1 MKTVAF
7 LWWEDEVEFDRETP
21 FGKEWKNKDYAEYTE
36 MLEDRGLNVVCSEY
50 TEYDSGEMKKA
61 FHWNGDEWEKV
72 EDVEIDGVY
81 DLFRHDKEKY
91 EIKKAMENEVGILN
105 DPEVA
110 ELCQDKW
117 KTYQEFSQ
125 YQAETRKAS
134 KANVKEVIQKY
145 GKAVIKPR
153 YGSSGEGIYSVDSI
167 EDFEKGEDLLIQQF
181 IEAEAPEWMPTEGQH
196 DMRIFV
202 INGDIMGSH
211 IRTPGQDTFLSNNAQ
226 GGDQF
231 YMDSED
237 IPEQVCDIV
246 DEVEEKLKDYRP
258 SIYTVDFMFDSEERP
273 WIVELN
279 SQPGIFYHKSVK
291 DKSYELPMMEKVCDA
306 IAQKFG

>member
-7 LWWEDEVEFDRETP
+7 LWWEEEVNFDRETP
-21 FGKEWKNKDYAEYTE
+21 FDKEWKNKDYAEYTE
-36 MLEDRGLNVVCSEY
+36 MLEDRGLKVVCSEY
-50 TEYDSGEMKKA
+50 REYNSGEMKKA

-72 EDVEIDGVY
+72 EKIEIDGVY

-91 EIKKAMENEVGILN
+91 DIKKKMEDEVGILN
-105 DPEVA
+105 HPEVA

-125 YQAETRKAS
+125 YQAETTKATR
-134 KANVKEVIQKY
+134 ANVEELVEKH

-167 EDFEKGEDLLIQQF
+167 EDFEEGEDLLVQQF

-211 IRTPGQDTFLSNNAQ
+211 VRTPGKDSFLSNNAE
-226 GGDQF
+226 GGGQF
-231 YMDSED
+231 YMDTDD
-237 IPEQVCDIV
+237 IPEKVCEMVI
-246 DEVEEKLKDYRP
+246 EVEKELKNYRP
-258 SIYTVDFMFDSEERP
+258 SIYTVDFMFDGREKP

-291 DKSYELPMMEKVCDA
+291 DKSYELPMMERVCDA
-306 IAQKFG
+306 IAQKFS